1 MKKVKSNKSN
11 LEKKRF
17 TLFQLGLIS
26 ALALSLAAFEWT
38 NYHTTEYTS
47 FNGYKSD
54 FIKLEETPP
63 TFVPEQPEIQK
74 PKTNPSATKIN
85 LVEEILEHAKL
96 EKKKEPLE
104 LNLDFDIPRGDGEG
118 DCIDCKE
125 EHFTISRITTMTVAE
140 VYNKPHYKSCVGSSS
155 LLECTESKILKFIGR
170 NAIYPSSAPR
180 EGGTV
185 FISFVVSETGEVED
199 VEVLKSDSEKL
210 NNAALRV
217 IQSLPKLEPGTTKD
231 GKPVRVVFRIP
242 IRFSQR

>member
-11 LEKKRF
+11 LERKRF

-38 NYHTTEYTS
+38 NYNRSELTAHHWDEFETIE
-47 FNGYKSD
+47 
-54 FIKLEETPP
+54 LEEQPP
-63 TFVPEQPEIQK
+63 VFIPEK
-74 PKTNPSATKIN
+74 PKVQQPKANPSATNIN
-85 LVEEILEHAKL
+85 LVEEIIKDSKL
-96 EKKKEPLE
+96 EKDEKPLE
-104 LNLDFDIPRGDGEG
+104 LDLLDVPIGDGEG
-118 DCIDCKE
+118 DCLDCE
-125 EHFTISRITTMTVAE
+125 EESFTITKSTTMTAAE
-140 VYNKPHYKSCVGSSS
+140 VYNKPHYKSCQGSAN
-155 LLECTESKILKFIGR
+155 LLECTEGKILKFIGR

-185 FISFVVSETGEVED
+185 YVSFIVSETGDVED
-199 VEVLKSDSEKL
+199 VKVIESDSEKL